1 MDTVRAIWNDTLEGM
16 FTDQETVDAVQKVV
30 DSGDL
35 DDLRQ
40 LFS

>member
-1 MDTVRAIWNDTLEGM
+1 MDAVRAIWNDTLKGM
-16 FTDQETVDAVQKVV
+16 FVDQHTIDAVQGVV